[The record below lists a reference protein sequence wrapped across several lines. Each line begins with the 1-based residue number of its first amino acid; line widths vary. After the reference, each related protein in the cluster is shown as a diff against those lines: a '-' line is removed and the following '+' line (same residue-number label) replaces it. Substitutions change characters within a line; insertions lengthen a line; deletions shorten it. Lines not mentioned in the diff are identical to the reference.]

1 MLKKIRLFFE
11 SELNINQADSS
22 KDRQKGIQLATAAL
36 LIELINA
43 DAEIDGR
50 EWESLKNTLQQTFA
64 LDKESLQELISLAHE
79 SLQDSTDLYQFTQL
93 INKHYEYEDKFRL
106 LECMWRVAHADGR
119 IDRFEEHLI
128 RKIAGLIHV
137 AHSDFIR
144 AKQKSRI

>member
-1 MLKKIRLFFE
+1 MLSKIRSFFE
-11 SELNINQADSS
+11 SELIVRETDSHEE
-22 KDRQKGIQLATAAL
+22 RQQGLQLATAAL

-43 DAEIDGR
+43 DAEIDGL
-50 EWESLKNTLQQTFA
+50 EWETLKDTLQQTFS
-64 LDKESLQELISLAHE
+64 LDDNSLQELISLGQA
-79 SLQDSTDLYQFTQL
+79 SVKDSTDLYQFTQL
-93 INKHYEYEDKFRL
+93 INKHYEYSDKFSL